1 MRVTVAGLVVPVHD
15 EEELLPRC
23 LAAVQAAAVGCGVP
37 VHVVVVLDACT
48 DGSAALAAAAGELAT
63 STALLTVDL
72 GCVGAA
78 RALGCRVVLD
88 RLGVAGTWLANT
100 DADSV
105 VPPDWLV
112 RGLGYAEAGYDAVAG
127 TVVVDEWSPH
137 DADVRSA
144 YLAGYQ
150 NRWGHRH
157 VHGANLGVSAEAYAA
172 VGGFGP
178 VVCHEDAGLVAELEA
193 AGRTVAWA
201 DDLPVLTSG
210 RTTGRTPGGFSGYLR
225 SLSDDAAP
233 EAVA

>member
-1 MRVTVAGLVVPVHD
+1 MRVTAAGVVVPVHD

-23 LAAVQAAAVGCGVP
+23 LAAVRAAVAGCGVP
-37 VHVVVVLDACT
+37 VHVVIVLDACS

-63 STALLTVDL
+63 STTLLTADL
-72 GCVGAA
+72 RCVGAA

-88 RLGVAGTWLANT
+88 RLGIAGTWLAST

-105 VPPDWLV
+105 VPPDWLLC
-112 RGLGYAEAGYDAVAG
+112 GLAYAEAGYDTVAG

-157 VHGANLGVSAEAYAA
+157 VHGANLAVSAEAYVA
-172 VGGFGP
+172 VGGFRP

-193 AGRTVAWA
+193 AGRAVAWA
-201 DDLPVLTSG
+201 EDLPVVTSG
-210 RTTGRTPGGFSGYLR
+210 RTLGRTPGGFSGYLR
-225 SLSDDAAP
+225 SLSDDEAP